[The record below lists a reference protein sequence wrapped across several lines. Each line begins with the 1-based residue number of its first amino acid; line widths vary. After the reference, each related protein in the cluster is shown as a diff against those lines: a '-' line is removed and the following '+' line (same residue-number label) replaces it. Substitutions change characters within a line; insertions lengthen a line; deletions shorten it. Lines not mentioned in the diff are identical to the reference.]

1 LRCRI
6 VVTLLL
12 VQQNVDRAMDLVGRA
27 YVIENGRT
35 VLEGTR
41 SSLLG
46 HADFT
51 SKFLG
56 LE

>member
-1 LRCRI
+1 MDF
-6 VVTLLL
+6 VT
-12 VQQNVDRAMDLVGRA
+12 RA

-41 SSLLG
+41 ETLL
-46 HADFT
+46 DDPNFT
-51 SKFLG
+51 TKFLG

>member
-1 LRCRI
+1 
-6 VVTLLL
+6 VATLLL
-12 VQQNVDRAMDLVGRA
+12 VEENADCAMDLVGRA
-27 YVIENGRT
+27 DVIENGRT

-46 HADFT
+46 DADFT

>member
-1 LRCRI
+1 
-6 VVTLLL
+6 VATLLL
-12 VQQNVDRAMDLVGRA
+12 AEQNVDCAMDLVGRA

>member
-1 LRCRI
+1 M
-6 VVTLLL
+6 LL
-12 VQQNVDRAMDLVGRA
+12 VEQNVHRAMDFVARA

-41 SSLLG
+41 DVAARRS
-46 HADFT
+46 DFT